1 MVIPGARDDRLQRQG
16 GSGTVVVMS
25 RLPAAKRREQ
35 LLDTAADLFAERG
48 YSKTTTAVL
57 AKAAGVTEPI
67 IYRHFKSKR
76 ELFIALIDRTG
87 ENTIHTWERNL
98 ADAPNPAERLRRLIG
113 ANPMVTDQG
122 EGVYRVIVQAMTEI
136 DDEEIRS
143 ALQRHMGALHRFVA
157 SEVVRAQEAG
167 QVTGRLS
174 PEITAWLLMH
184 LGLGYGILAP
194 VDVPGHARDES
205 GATVRQVIEML
216 LLGDS

>member
-1 MVIPGARDDRLQRQG
+1 
-16 GSGTVVVMS
+16 MS
-25 RLPAAKRREQ
+25 RLPAAQRREQ
-35 LLDTAADLFAERG
+35 LLDTAARLFAERG
-48 YSKTTTAVL
+48 YSRTTTALL

-87 ENTIHTWERNL
+87 ENTILTWESHL

-136 DDEEIRS
+136 NDEQIRQ
-143 ALQRHMGALHRFVA
+143 AIQRHMAALHRFVA
-157 SEVVRAQEAG
+157 DEVVRAREAG
-167 QVTGRLS
+167 QVSDRLS
-174 PEITAWLLMH
+174 PEITAWLLLH

-194 VDVPGHARDES
+194 IGVPGHARDES
-205 GATVRQVIEML
+205 GATVRQVIETL
-216 LLGDS
+216 LLGAS

>member
-1 MVIPGARDDRLQRQG
+1 
-16 GSGTVVVMS
+16 MS

-35 LLDTAADLFAERG
+35 LLDTAVQLFAERG
-48 YSKTTTAVL
+48 YSKTTTALL

-67 IYRHFKSKR
+67 IYRHFNSKR

-87 ENTIHTWERNL
+87 ETTIRTWERHL

-122 EGVYRVIVQAMTEI
+122 QGVYHVIVQAMTEI
-136 DDEEIRS
+136 DEEEIRE
-143 ALQRHMGALHRFVA
+143 ALQRHMSALHRFVA
-157 SEVVRAQEAG
+157 TEVVRAKEAG
-167 QVTGRLS
+167 QVSARLS

-184 LGLGYGILAP
+184 LGLGFGILAP
-194 VDVPGHARDES
+194 VGVPGHAQDES
-205 GATVRQVIEML
+205 GATVRQVIETL